1 MTAALLLVLPASSD
15 EVISV
20 LAHATEPDAALP
32 VPVDEEAVAISASD
46 AALIA
51 AAARVVLTLR
61 VLLLSMAALKS
72 LCLEAN
78 AVIKDQNEDVLLPSN
93 LFTREAAQI
102 ERISLHSGP
111 RISVGSDPFLP
122 GMP

>member
-1 MTAALLLVLPASSD
+1 MYRFNGVDDALMLLGVVVAVVAVVVVVAATTTVRFVLLMMTAALLLVLPASSD

-61 VLLLSMAALKS
+61 VLLLSMAAPKS
-72 LCLEAN
+72 LCSALKQA
-78 AVIKDQNEDVLLPSN
+78 P
-93 LFTREAAQI
+93 
-102 ERISLHSGP
+102 
-111 RISVGSDPFLP
+111 
-122 GMP
+122 